1 MKKQLLAAL
10 LILLLLLAGCQY
22 SVVEDA
28 DEQQLTLG
36 QSALAENPTAL
47 PTVTPIG
54 RGSRDAAGE
63 SAVADLQQR
72 LVELNYLAGA
82 PDGQFGK
89 KTEDALKR
97 FQRMNGLAETGVVD
111 AATELALKSAIAVPM
126 PTPEPTPLAKGAK
139 GDGVKE
145 IQEALR
151 ILGFMDGKADGDFGG
166 GTDKALK
173 LYQKYLYEREGIE
186 LYSPTPT
193 PEPTP
198 EPTPS
203 PVPSP
208 TPEASFDP
216 DRTGEPAP
224 EPTAAP
230 TPTPYAP
237 DGIATDELKEVLLGN
252 SFEVYREDL
261 QRGMKDEDNLG
272 EVYRLQRRL
281 AALWYIDSGIDG
293 DFGAGTETGLKYF
306 QKRNNLVETGV
317 ADEVTQRLLFSANAV
332 KSDRPEHPYLLK
344 VSIKDQR
351 VYAYK
356 WVNGSYSKLVR
367 TMKCSTG
374 TKDDPTPRGT
384 FSNGGPAGRWYYFNK
399 FDVWA
404 QYAYRISGPYLFHS
418 VLFNQKD
425 SSTLISGSVAKL
437 GSRASHGCIRL
448 KVEDAKWI
456 YNNCR
461 AGTTVTIY

>member
-1 MKKQLLAAL
+1 M
-10 LILLLLLAGCQY
+10 
-22 SVVEDA
+22 
-28 DEQQLTLG
+28 
-36 QSALAENPTAL
+36 
-47 PTVTPIG
+47 
-54 RGSRDAAGE
+54 DAAA
-63 SAVADLQQR
+63 SSRSRAQS
-72 LVELNYLAGA
+72 
-82 PDGQFGK
+82 
-89 KTEDALKR
+89 R
-97 FQRMNGLAETGVVD
+97 FRC
-111 AATELALKSAIAVPM
+111 PR
-126 PTPEPTPLAKGAK
+126 PEGRPLAKGAK

-272 EVYRLQRRL
+272 EVRLQRRL
-281 AALWYIDSGIDG
+281 AALWAPDSGIDG
-293 DFGAGTETGLKYF
+293 DFGAGTDGAQYF
-306 QKRNNLVETGV
+306 RAQQPRGTGV
-317 ADEVTQRLLFSANAV
+317 ADEVTWQLLFSATRSSPTA
-332 KSDRPEHPYLLK
+332 RAPYLLK
-344 VSIKDQR
+344 VSIR
-351 VYAYK
+351 TSVYAYK
-356 WVNGSYSKLVR
+356 WINGSYSARAHDEVLHRHKGR
-367 TMKCSTG
+367 
-374 TKDDPTPRGT
+374 PTPRGT
-384 FSNGGPAGRWYYFNK
+384 FSNGGRQGAGTTSTSSI
-399 FDVWA
+399 WA
-404 QYAYRISGPYLFHS
+404 QYAYRISGPYLTTRCIQPEG
-418 VLFNQKD
+418 LLD
-425 SSTLISGSVAKL
+425 ADLRL
-437 GSRASHGCIRL
+437 GCQVSSRASRL
-448 KVEDAKWI
+448 HPAEGRGREMDLQQLLSEDGSAI
-456 YNNCR
+456 YAYRGNPSPLR
-461 AGTTVTIY
+461 I

>member
-193 PEPTP
+193 PR
-198 EPTPS
+198 PS
-203 PVPSP
+203 RRPSRP
-208 TPEASFDP
+208 PPPFRARRPRRPST
-216 DRTGEPAP
+216 RTGPGNRRP
-224 EPTAAP
+224 SRPPLRPRRPT
-230 TPTPYAP
+230 
-237 DGIATDELKEVLLGN
+237 
-252 SFEVYREDL
+252 
-261 QRGMKDEDNLG
+261 
-272 EVYRLQRRL
+272 RR
-281 AALWYIDSGIDG
+281 
-293 DFGAGTETGLKYF
+293 TES
-306 QKRNNLVETGV
+306 R
-317 ADEVTQRLLFSANAV
+317 
-332 KSDRPEHPYLLK
+332 
-344 VSIKDQR
+344 
-351 VYAYK
+351 
-356 WVNGSYSKLVR
+356 R
-367 TMKCSTG
+367 TS
-374 TKDDPTPRGT
+374 
-384 FSNGGPAGRWYYFNK
+384 
-399 FDVWA
+399 
-404 QYAYRISGPYLFHS
+404 
-418 VLFNQKD
+418 
-425 SSTLISGSVAKL
+425 
-437 GSRASHGCIRL
+437 
-448 KVEDAKWI
+448 
-456 YNNCR
+456 
-461 AGTTVTIY
+461 